1 MDDPKL
7 TGLAA
12 LLSSAHGR
20 AFLRERGLFLS
31 AADFVDALAEPV
43 SPAPGSLG
51 PPATKIVY
59 TIHQLYADYPW
70 SVIVKLQ
77 AVAALPNRP
86 NLSLV
91 AVWLDTDRCG
101 ADRYSVRM
109 GWRHGDRVA
118 TIRVSPP
125 AYDGIETRFA
135 PIHMP
140 TLHRAFTM
148 LGEYIVQ
155 LPRGRRAAAR
165 SRLREL
171 HAVVEAGRPATLA
184 DLNSVVTRVLLTRGL
199 AIDLPPLLLSDVLG
213 DSGFVAQITQFTD
226 RLDEVVA
233 VFNEAVRAL
242 RGLGIDP
249 QVKELPAHYFPLR
262 FSCPADGRRLRLHRE
277 QRGGVTTAASTCHC
291 GERYEFALGRGSVQ
305 LAEII
310 ATGRWSPDVC
320 LLLYLNDLTSG
331 WVAGRSTAL
340 YTLVLHEV
348 QRRVLGKR
356 PVPVLV
362 PPALV
367 DRRSNEARLVY
378 DYLAGLEAERET
390 EP

>member
-1 MDDPKL
+1 MDETEL
-7 TGLAA
+7 LGLAG
-12 LLSSAHGR
+12 LLGTAHGR
-20 AFLRERGLFLS
+20 ALLREQGLFLS

-43 SPAPGSLG
+43 SPSRLG
-51 PPATKIVY
+51 PPATRIVY
-59 TIHQLYADYPW
+59 TPHQLYADYPW
-70 SVIVKLQ
+70 SVVVKLQ
-77 AVAALPNRP
+77 ALAALPRRP
-86 NLSLV
+86 NLALV
-91 AVWLDTDRCG
+91 AVWMDTDRCG
-101 ADRYSVRM
+101 ADRYAVRM
-109 GWRHGDRVA
+109 GWPHGDRVT
-118 TIRVSPP
+118 TIRVSPH

-135 PIHMP
+135 PIHVP
-140 TLHRAFTM
+140 TLNHAFTT
-148 LGEYIVQ
+148 LGENVGQ
-155 LPRGRRAAAR
+155 LPRDRRAAAA

-184 DLNSVVTRVLLTRGL
+184 ELNFVITQVLLTRGL

-213 DSGFVAQITQFTD
+213 DPGLIAQVTQFTN

-233 VFNEAVRAL
+233 VFNEAVRGL

-249 QVKELPAHYFPLR
+249 QVKELPADYFPLR

-277 QRGGVTTAASTCHC
+277 HRGGVTIATSTCHC
-291 GERYEFALGRGSVQ
+291 GKRYEFVLGHGSAE

-320 LLLYLNDLTSG
+320 LLLHLNDLTSG

-378 DYLAGLEAERET
+378 DFLAGLEA
-390 EP
+390 P